1 MPNLQNPI
9 AYTAT
14 LKKTWAQPKL
24 VLISTSQISAK
35 NIPQIREATGHY
47 ISLPS
52 VGYRAFQNAKGT
64 RVVTISSNSVQHHHK
79 SSFAS

>member
-47 ISLPS
+47 VSLPS
-52 VGYRAFQNAKGT
+52 TGYRGFVNAKGT
-64 RVVTISSNSVQHHHK
+64 KAVSISINNVQHHHQ